1 MNVIPTRNPGLL
13 VLPGITNENRAVFG
27 CHRYS
32 WRNFWNK
39 LKAES
44 KTCEPLLYYNL
55 RPVPAFFLCRCTK
68 DGMGSI
74 RHPSKQTTTRERIIS
89 M

>member
-13 VLPGITNENRAVFG
+13 VLPGVTNENRAVFG

-32 WRNFWNK
+32 WRNLWNK